1 MLLSRL
7 KNGLN
12 QADKHSVSAAAE
24 LEHDAGQESG
34 STDLALAPSPQP
46 LRVAVFTT
54 SYPRHADDFAG
65 RFVSDAVHCLRER
78 GVQVDVVAPG
88 VYRLYGLDFDG
99 GGMVRA
105 VKRRPWLAPLLALS
119 MIRTLRRA
127 ARNADLV
134 HVHWLAGAVVARL
147 ATRKPFVVTIH
158 GTISGGILDDFK
170 LTQRFPRLVRF
181 LLKRARG
188 VICVST
194 ALGESVAAC
203 GVPNV
208 VIPNGIAIPAE
219 AGLETEPLEVFYT
232 GRLSPEKGIA
242 ELVAATQGM
251 NLVVSGD
258 GPLRSLVPGALGFI
272 SREELHR
279 RFARAAVV
287 VCPSISEGFGV
298 VCAEAMAHGKPVVAS
313 AVGGLCG
320 LVDDE
325 RTGLLVPPGDVE
337 ALRAA
342 IQRLLDDPEL
352 RIRLGAAARRKIT
365 GMCGWD
371 SVTQRTLEA
380 YALGQTDSAPQ
391 ALPAVTLG

>member
-1 MLLSRL
+1 M
-7 KNGLN
+7 N
-12 QADKHSVSAAAE
+12 DMSAGAE
-24 LEHDAGQESG
+24 LESTAGEEPRAA
-34 STDLALAPSPQP
+34 DLALAPTPRP
-46 LRVAVFTT
+46 FKVAVFTT

-65 RFVSDAVHCLRER
+65 RFVSDAVDCLQAR
-78 GVQVDVVAPG
+78 GVEVEVVSAG
-88 VYRLYGLDFDG
+88 VYRTFGLSFDG
-99 GGMVRA
+99 GGIVRA
-105 VKRRPWLAPLLALS
+105 VKRRPWLAPLLAVS
-119 MIRTLRRA
+119 MIRALRRA
-127 ARNADLV
+127 ARGADLV

-158 GTISGGILDDFK
+158 GTISGGLLDDFK
-170 LTQRFPRLVRF
+170 LTERFPRLVRL
-181 LLKRARG
+181 LLKRARA

-194 ALGESVAAC
+194 ALGDAVAAC

-219 AGLETEPLEVFYT
+219 VGPEAEPPEVFYT

-242 ELVAATQGM
+242 ELVAATEGI

-258 GPLRSLVPGALGFI
+258 GPLRALVPDALGFV

-279 RFARAAVV
+279 RFASAAVV

-298 VCAEAMAHGKPVVAS
+298 VCAEAMAYGKPVVAS

-325 RTGLLVPPGDVE
+325 RTGLLVPPGDVD

-352 RIRLGAAARRKIT
+352 RARLGAAGRRKIV
-365 GMCGWD
+365 GMCGWE

-380 YALGQTDSAPQ
+380 YALGRTDSAPQ

>member
-1 MLLSRL
+1 MLLSGL
-7 KNGLN
+7 KNRLRR
-12 QADKHSVSAAAE
+12 ADTYSVSVAAQ
-24 LEHDAGQESG
+24 LDQTAGDDPLAA
-34 STDLALAPSPQP
+34 DLALAPPGEAFK
-46 LRVAVFTT
+46 VAVFTT

-65 RFVSDAVHCLRER
+65 RFVSDAVDCLRAR
-78 GVQVDVVAPG
+78 GVEVEVVAPG
-88 VYRLYGLDFDG
+88 VYRTYGLDFDG
-99 GGMVRA
+99 GGIVRA
-105 VKRRPWLAPLLALS
+105 VKRRPWLAPLLAFS
-119 MIRTLRRA
+119 MIRALRRA
-127 ARNADLV
+127 ARDADLV

-158 GTISGGILDDFK
+158 GTISGGLLDDFK

-181 LLKRARG
+181 VLRRARA
-188 VICVST
+188 VVCVST

-219 AGLETEPLEVFYT
+219 VGGEAEPLEVFYT

-258 GPLRSLVPGALGFI
+258 GPLRSLVPDSLGFI
-272 SREELHR
+272 PREDLHR
-279 RFARAAVV
+279 RFASAAVV

-325 RTGLLVPPGDVE
+325 RTGLLVPPGDVD

-352 RIRLGAAARRKIT
+352 RARLGAAARRKIT

-380 YALGQTDSAPQ
+380 YALGRTDSAPQ

>member
-1 MLLSRL
+1 
-7 KNGLN
+7 
-12 QADKHSVSAAAE
+12 
-24 LEHDAGQESG
+24 
-34 STDLALAPSPQP
+34 
-46 LRVAVFTT
+46 
-54 SYPRHADDFAG
+54 
-65 RFVSDAVHCLRER
+65 
-78 GVQVDVVAPG
+78 
-88 VYRLYGLDFDG
+88 
-99 GGMVRA
+99 
-105 VKRRPWLAPLLALS
+105 
-119 MIRTLRRA
+119 
-127 ARNADLV
+127 
-134 HVHWLAGAVVARL
+134 
-147 ATRKPFVVTIH
+147 
-158 GTISGGILDDFK
+158 
-170 LTQRFPRLVRF
+170 
-181 LLKRARG
+181 
-188 VICVST
+188 VST

-208 VIPNGIAIPAE
+208 VIPNGIAVPVEVGVE
-219 AGLETEPLEVFYT
+219 AEPLEIFYT

-258 GPLRSLVPGALGFI
+258 GPLRSLVPDALGFI
-272 SREELHR
+272 PREELHR
-279 RFARAAVV
+279 RFASAAVV

-325 RTGLLVPPGDVE
+325 RTGLLVPPGDVD

-352 RIRLGAAARRKIT
+352 RARLGAAARRKIT

-371 SVTQRTLEA
+371 SVTERTLEA
-380 YALGQTDSAPQ
+380 YALGRPDSAPQ

>member
-1 MLLSRL
+1 MRPAD
-7 KNGLN
+7 
-12 QADKHSVSAAAE
+12 ADKDTVSAAAE
-24 LEHDAGQESG
+24 LERNADPESR
-34 STDLALAPSPQP
+34 SSDLAVAPDPQP
-46 LRVAVFTT
+46 FKVAVFTT

-65 RFVSDAVHCLRER
+65 RFVSDAVDCLRAR
-78 GVQVDVVAPG
+78 GVEVEVVSPG
-88 VYRLYGLDFDG
+88 VYRTFGLSFDG
-99 GGMVRA
+99 GGIVRA

-119 MIRTLRRA
+119 MIRALRRA
-127 ARNADLV
+127 ARDADLV

-158 GTISGGILDDFK
+158 GTISGGLLDDFK
-170 LTQRFPRLVRF
+170 LTQRFPRLVR
-181 LLKRARG
+181 LVLRRARA
-188 VICVST
+188 VVCVST
-194 ALGESVAAC
+194 ALGDAVAAC

-208 VIPNGIAIPAE
+208 VIPNGIAIPAQAGVE
-219 AGLETEPLEVFYT
+219 AEPPEVFYT

-242 ELVAATQGM
+242 ELVAATEGM

-258 GPLRSLVPGALGFI
+258 GPLRSIVPDALGFI
-272 SREELHR
+272 PREELHR
-279 RFARAAVV
+279 RFASAAVV

-337 ALRAA
+337 ALRVA

-352 RIRLGAAARRKIT
+352 RARLGAAARRKIT

-380 YALGQTDSAPQ
+380 YALGRTDSAPQ

>member
-7 KNGLN
+7 KNRLV
-12 QADKHSVSAAAE
+12 QADKQSVSVAAE
-24 LEHDAGQESG
+24 LDRTAEENPRA
-34 STDLALAPSPQP
+34 TDLALVPDGKPFK
-46 LRVAVFTT
+46 VAVFTT

-65 RFVSDAVHCLRER
+65 RFVSDAVECLRAR
-78 GVQVDVVAPG
+78 GIDVAVVSPG
-88 VYRLYGLDFDG
+88 VYRTFGLCFDG
-99 GGMVRA
+99 GGIVRA
-105 VKRRPWLAPLLALS
+105 VKRRPWLAPLLAIS
-119 MIRTLRRA
+119 MIRALRRA
-127 ARNADLV
+127 ARDADLV
-134 HVHWLAGAVVARL
+134 HVHWLAGALVARL

-158 GTISGGILDDFK
+158 GTISGGLLDDFK

-181 LLKRARG
+181 LLGPARA

-194 ALGESVAAC
+194 ALGESVARC
-203 GVPNV
+203 GVPNL
-208 VIPNGIAIPAE
+208 VIPNGIAIPSTPGREAE
-219 AGLETEPLEVFYT
+219 ALEVFYT

-242 ELVAATQGM
+242 ELVAATEGM

-258 GPLRSLVPGALGFI
+258 GPLRPLVPEALGFI
-272 SREELHR
+272 SREELHE

-342 IQRLLDDPEL
+342 IQRLLDDPAL
-352 RIRLGAAARRKIT
+352 RARLGSAARRKIT
-365 GMCGWD
+365 AMCGWD
-371 SVTQRTLEA
+371 TVTQRTLEA
-380 YALGQTDSAPQ
+380 YALGRDHSAPQ

>member
-1 MLLSRL
+1 
-7 KNGLN
+7 
-12 QADKHSVSAAAE
+12 VSAAAE
-24 LEHDAGQESG
+24 LETVAGEEPRAG
-34 STDLALAPSPQP
+34 DLALVPPGKP
-46 LRVAVFTT
+46 HRVAVFTT

-65 RFVSDAVHCLRER
+65 RFVSDAVDCLRAR
-78 GVQVDVVAPG
+78 GVEVEVVHPG
-88 VYRLYGLDFDG
+88 VYRTFGLDFDG
-99 GGMVRA
+99 GGIVRA
-105 VKRRPWLAPLLALS
+105 VKRRPWVAPLLALS
-119 MIRTLRRA
+119 MIRALRRA
-127 ARNADLV
+127 AKRAELV
-134 HVHWLAGAVVARL
+134 HVHWLAGAVVALL
-147 ATRKPFVVTIH
+147 ATRKPFVVTVH
-158 GTISGGILDDFK
+158 GTISGGLLDDFK
-170 LTQRFPRLVRF
+170 LTERFPRLVRF
-181 LLKRARG
+181 VLGRARA
-188 VICVST
+188 VVCVST

-219 AGLETEPLEVFYT
+219 PGLEAEPLEVFYT

-242 ELVAATQGM
+242 ELAAATQGM

-258 GPLRSLVPGALGFI
+258 GPLRHLVPHTLGFV

-279 RFARAAVV
+279 RFADAAVV

-313 AVGGLCG
+313 AVGGLRG

-325 RTGLLVPPGDVE
+325 RTGLLVPPGDVD

-352 RIRLGAAARRKIT
+352 RARLGAAARRKIT
-365 GMCGWD
+365 RMCGWD
-371 SVTQRTLEA
+371 EVTDRTLEA
-380 YALGQTDSAPQ
+380 YALGRDHSVPQ

>member
-1 MLLSRL
+1 M
-7 KNGLN
+7 N
-12 QADKHSVSAAAE
+12 DMSAAAE
-24 LEHDAGQESG
+24 LESTAGEEPRAA
-34 STDLALAPSPQP
+34 DLALAPTPRP
-46 LRVAVFTT
+46 FKVAVFTT

-65 RFVSDAVHCLRER
+65 RFVSDAVDCLRAR
-78 GVQVDVVAPG
+78 GVEVEVVSPG
-88 VYRLYGLDFDG
+88 VYRTFGLSFDG
-99 GGMVRA
+99 GGIVRA
-105 VKRRPWLAPLLALS
+105 VKRRPWLAPLLAVS
-119 MIRTLRRA
+119 MIRALRRA
-127 ARNADLV
+127 ARGADLV

-158 GTISGGILDDFK
+158 GTISGGLLDDFK
-170 LTQRFPRLVRF
+170 LTERFPRLVRL
-181 LLKRARG
+181 LLKRARA

-194 ALGESVAAC
+194 ALGDAVAAC

-219 AGLETEPLEVFYT
+219 VGPEAELPEVFYT

-242 ELVAATQGM
+242 ELVAATEGM

-258 GPLRSLVPGALGFI
+258 GPLRALVPDALGFVP
-272 SREELHR
+272 REELHR
-279 RFARAAVV
+279 RFASAAVV

-298 VCAEAMAHGKPVVAS
+298 VCAEAMAYGKPVVAS

-325 RTGLLVPPGDVE
+325 RTGLLVPPGDVD

-352 RIRLGAAARRKIT
+352 RARLGAAGRRKIV
-365 GMCGWD
+365 GMCGWE
-371 SVTQRTLEA
+371 SVTRRTLEA
-380 YALGQTDSAPQ
+380 YALGRTDSAPQ

>member
-1 MLLSRL
+1 M
-7 KNGLN
+7 
-12 QADKHSVSAAAE
+12 SAAVE
-24 LEHDAGQESG
+24 LDRTAGQE
-34 STDLALAPSPQP
+34 TRANDLALVPPGRP
-46 LRVAVFTT
+46 FKVAVFTT

-65 RFVSDAVHCLRER
+65 RFVSDAVDCLRAR
-78 GVQVDVVAPG
+78 GLDVAVVSPG
-88 VYRLYGLDFDG
+88 VYRTFGLSFDG
-99 GGMVRA
+99 GGIVRA
-105 VKRRPWLAPLLALS
+105 VKRRPWLAPLLAVS
-119 MIRTLRRA
+119 MIRALRRA
-127 ARNADLV
+127 ARDADLV
-134 HVHWLAGAVVARL
+134 HVHWLAGAIVARL
-147 ATRKPFVVTIH
+147 ATRKPFAVTIH
-158 GTISGGILDDFK
+158 GTISGGLLDDFK

-181 LLKRARG
+181 VLGRARA

-208 VIPNGIAIPAE
+208 VIPNGIAIPPQAGRE
-219 AGLETEPLEVFYT
+219 AEPLEVFYT

-242 ELVAATQGM
+242 ELVAATEGM

-258 GPLRSLVPGALGFI
+258 GPLRSLVPNALGFI
-272 SREELHR
+272 SRNELHE

-313 AVGGLCG
+313 AVGGLRG

-325 RTGLLVPPGDVE
+325 RTGLLVAPGDVE

-352 RIRLGAAARRKIT
+352 RARLGSAARRKIS

-380 YALGQTDSAPQ
+380 YALSRGASAPQ

>member
-1 MLLSRL
+1 
-7 KNGLN
+7 
-12 QADKHSVSAAAE
+12 VSAAAE
-24 LEHDAGQESG
+24 LDPTVGKEPR
-34 STDLALAPSPQP
+34 STDLALAPIPQP
-46 LRVAVFTT
+46 FKVAVFTT

-65 RFVSDAVHCLRER
+65 RFVSDAVACLRER

-88 VYRLYGLDFDG
+88 VYRTYGLDFDG
-99 GGMVRA
+99 GGIVRA

-127 ARNADLV
+127 ARDAELV

-158 GTISGGILDDFK
+158 GTISGGLLDDFK
-170 LTQRFPRLVRF
+170 LTQRFPRIVRF
-181 LLKRARG
+181 VLKRARA
-188 VICVST
+188 VVCVST

-219 AGLETEPLEVFYT
+219 PGVEADPPEVFYT

-242 ELVAATQGM
+242 ELVAATKGM

-258 GPLRSLVPGALGFI
+258 GPLRSLVPDALGFI

-279 RFARAAVV
+279 RFASAAVV

-320 LVDDE
+320 LVDNE

-342 IQRLLDDPEL
+342 IQRLLDDPDL
-352 RIRLGAAARRKIT
+352 RARLGGAARRKIT

-380 YALGQTDSAPQ
+380 YALGQDDSAPQ